1 MNVPC
6 LNKDSAM
13 KKQSQRRNQERTL
26 EPLLAPWHEHASAPS
41 GTQTAFCS
49 WSTAPVTDL
58 QDALHTAVRREPR
71 MRSEN
76 AQHKVMA
83 NSKTLY
89 FDNST
94 EPFQHN
100 LKFGAYF

>member
-1 MNVPC
+1 MQW
-6 LNKDSAM
+6 KSKA
-13 KKQSQRRNQERTL
+13 RENQEHTL

-71 MRSEN
+71 TRSEN
-76 AQHKVMA
+76 AQLKVMA
-83 NSKTLY
+83 NSKALY

-94 EPFQHN
+94 
-100 LKFGAYF
+100 

>member
-13 KKQSQRRNQERTL
+13 KKKQSQRRNQERTL

-94 EPFQHN
+94 
-100 LKFGAYF
+100 